1 MAEHRLQSTGSVVV
15 AHEFS
20 CCEARGIFGDQ
31 GLNPCLLP
39 WQADSLPLS
48 HQGGPSSSLLKKK
61 KSDLFIFQM
70 LALFHWAQVHEK
82 CLSYLLIHYVI
93 DLLCFSYIVCLFPP
107 AHKLQEAGVSV
118 LCPALSQMLRTGPG
132 ILHISFE

>member
-1 MAEHRLQSTGSVVV
+1 MLGLHCCKGFSLVAASGGHSLVAVHGLFITGASLVAEHRLQSTGSGVV

-70 LALFHWAQVHEK
+70 LVLFHWAQV
-82 CLSYLLIHYVI
+82 
-93 DLLCFSYIVCLFPP
+93 
-107 AHKLQEAGVSV
+107 Q
-118 LCPALSQMLRTGPG
+118 
-132 ILHISFE
+132 